1 MSGEVRVIVCLTL
14 IGSGLR
20 RTVGFRKPSYVG
32 DPVNTVKLFNDQG
45 VDELVFLDSTP
56 DSAWDEERFEIARE
70 VAGEAFMPMGYGGKL
85 VNSDQI
91 RRTFEAGFEKVVLNT
106 VSVENPA
113 VVREAVETYG
123 GQSIVVSIDVGNSF
137 FHRRSTVYIH
147 CGRHRTNLDPVEHAR
162 AMCEA
167 GVGEIMIRSIRH
179 DGTMSGYDLS
189 LVKRVSQAVDVPVV
203 AVGGAGTVEHFGA
216 AVREAG
222 AHAVAA
228 GSMFVYQGP
237 HRAVLVQYPTDR
249 DLRVHLPRFEV

>member
-14 IGSGLR
+14 IGSGLH
-20 RTVGFRKPSYVG
+20 RTVGFKKPTYVG

-45 VDELVFLDSTP
+45 VDELVFLDCTP
-56 DSAWDEERFEIARE
+56 DSTWDEGRFEIARE

-91 RRTFEAGFEKVVLNT
+91 RCAFEAGFEKVVLNT
-106 VSVENPA
+106 VSVEDSA
-113 VVREAVETYG
+113 VIREAVDTFG
-123 GQSIVVSIDVGNSF
+123 GQSIVVSIDVGQSF
-137 FHRRSTVYIH
+137 FHRRPSVYTR

-162 AMCEA
+162 SMSEA
-167 GVGEIMIRSIRH
+167 GVGEIYIRSIRH
-179 DGTMSGYDLS
+179 DGQMAGYDLS
-189 LVKRVSQAVDVPVV
+189 LVERVAQAVDVPVV
-203 AVGGAGTVEHFGA
+203 AVGGAGSLEHFGA

-237 HRAVLVQYPTDR
+237 HRAVLVQYPADR
-249 DLRVHLPRFEV
+249 DLRSQLPRFEV